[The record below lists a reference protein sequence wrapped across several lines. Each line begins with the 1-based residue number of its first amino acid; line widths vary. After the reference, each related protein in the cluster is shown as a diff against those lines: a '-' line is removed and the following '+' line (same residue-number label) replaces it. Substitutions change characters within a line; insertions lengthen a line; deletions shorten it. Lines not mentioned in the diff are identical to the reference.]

1 LEGNA
6 KNTIYLL
13 LRIVAFIRQHKLEDK
28 TTKNIPQISEFSFV
42 AWNFLSAIYESGWNI
57 LTANKDQKSFRQC
70 VSTQFNGKSIN
81 NLVSNK
87 KNKSKQASI
96 LAKLKIFKD
105 N

>member
-1 LEGNA
+1 MEDDA

-13 LRIVAFIRQHKLEDK
+13 LRIAAFIRQHKLEDK
-28 TTKNIPQISEFSFV
+28 TTKDIPQIPEFSFV

-57 LTANKDQKSFRQC
+57 LAANKDQKSFGQC

-87 KNKSKQASI
+87 KTKANKLVSWP
-96 LAKLKIFKD
+96 